1 LTLIHLISITNT
13 AVNPAN
19 SALQAIFVGGEPF
32 GQLWLFSAATIVGA
46 IIAVLIYK
54 NVLQK
59 KNEILLLII

>member
-1 LTLIHLISITNT
+1 LIHLISIINT

-19 SALQAIFVGGEPF
+19 STSQAVFVGGEPL
-32 GQLWLFSAATIVGA
+32 GQLWLFWVGTIIGP
-46 IIAVLIYK
+46 IIAGLIYK

>member
-1 LTLIHLISITNT
+1 LIHLISITNT

-19 SALQAIFVGGEPF
+19 SALQAIFFGGEPL
-32 GQLWLFSAATIVGA
+32 GQLWLFWVAPIIGP
-46 IIAVLIYK
+46 IIASLIYK

>member
-1 LTLIHLISITNT
+1 LIHLISITNT

-19 SALQAIFVGGEPF
+19 SALQAIFVGGEPL
-32 GQLWLFSAATIVGA
+32 GQLWLFWVAPIIGP
-46 IIAVLIYK
+46 IIASLIYK